1 MARIGESPA
10 HSPLVSSFKSRS
22 ADSRSE
28 SPSQVSMS
36 EMKDDQTKGD
46 SFGGEFLDMDDSAN
60 DDNGTGSENSLS
72 DGESEEDKPSRSV
85 EDFPMPPNSHPPTT
99 SSIHS
104 SSTTPDQTSIHSEY
118 TASGTSTR
126 ADPAMST
133 TSFQSSNHPSNNSQP
148 RPRHRQQPSLDSPV
162 SVQPHF
168 RQLPLLVSDF
178 PMTRVQVSHSSIR
191 PNDRGKEVL
200 SFVIIVDPG
209 SGKEPWKIEKLY
221 SDFISLDQK
230 IRSTNRGLTKKMP
243 PLPDNKLWRDH
254 APAKVD
260 QRKASRCICKNCTQ
274 LMLAVR
280 EGRTGELPSDR
291 SFAPDQRQK

>member
-1 MARIGESPA
+1 MATIGESPA
-10 HSPLVSSFKSRS
+10 HSPLVSSFRSGS
-22 ADSRSE
+22 ADVRSE

-36 EMKDDQTKGD
+36 ETKEDQISAD
-46 SFGGEFLDMDDSAN
+46 SAEGEFLDMDDITN

-85 EDFPMPPNSHPPTT
+85 EDFPMPPTSHPPVAP
-99 SSIHS
+99 SVYS
-104 SSTTPDQTSIHSEY
+104 SSTTPDRASIHSGY

-126 ADPAMST
+126 VDPTEST
-133 TSFQSSNHPSNNSQP
+133 TSFQSSNPPSNNSQP
-148 RPRHRQQPSLDSPV
+148 RPRHRQQPSLESPV

-178 PMTRVQVSHSSIR
+178 PVTRVQVSHSSIR

-200 SFVIIVDPG
+200 SFVIVVDPG

-230 IRSTNRGLTKKMP
+230 IRSANRNLAKKIP
-243 PLPDNKLWRDH
+243 SLPDNKLWRDH

-260 QRKASRCICKNCTQ
+260 QRKASLCVHKKLHSTHVGC
-274 LMLAVR
+274 
-280 EGRTGELPSDR
+280 S
-291 SFAPDQRQK
+291 

>member
-1 MARIGESPA
+1 MATIGESPA

-22 ADSRSE
+22 ADVRSE
-28 SPSQVSMS
+28 SPSQMS
-36 EMKDDQTKGD
+36 DAKDDQTQAD
-46 SFGGEFLDMDDSAN
+46 STEGEFLDMDDSAN

-72 DGESEEDKPSRSV
+72 EGEYEEDKPTPRSV
-85 EDFPMPPNSHPPTT
+85 EDFPMPPASYLPVAP
-99 SSIHS
+99 SVYSLSIAQDQESTHS
-104 SSTTPDQTSIHSEY
+104 GH

-126 ADPAMST
+126 ADPTAST
-133 TSFQSSNHPSNNSQP
+133 TSLQSSIPPSNNPQP
-148 RPRHRQQPSLDSPV
+148 KSRHQQRPSLDSPV

-178 PMTRVQVSHSSIR
+178 PMTRIQVSHSSIR

-200 SFVIIVDPG
+200 SFVIIVDPK

-230 IRSTNRGLTKKMP
+230 IRSTNRNLSKKMP
-243 PLPDNKLWRDH
+243 SLPDNKLWRDH

-260 QRKASRCICKNCTQ
+260 QRKVS
-274 LMLAVR
+274 
-280 EGRTGELPSDR
+280 
-291 SFAPDQRQK
+291 